1 MTKSRCTD
9 IDRWSGF
16 IIVMKSCIISLTVN
30 QLAPC
35 PCINPPGRP
44 GAKPFAERK
53 GDAMKFIKMS
63 QYLKSAF
70 VLAVLALMWGCGG
83 GGGSTSNEV
92 VSKVAS
98 VSVVPSS
105 NSEYVIQG
113 SNLVGVAAVEL
124 VVSYDSTTL
133 SSPTVTNG
141 GLFSDAL
148 FAANPN
154 FTSSS
159 IKIAIVSA

>member
-1 MTKSRCTD
+1 
-9 IDRWSGF
+9 
-16 IIVMKSCIISLTVN
+16 
-30 QLAPC
+30 
-35 PCINPPGRP
+35 
-44 GAKPFAERK
+44 
-53 GDAMKFIKMS
+53 MKFTKLS

-70 VLAVLALMWGCGG
+70 VLVLLVLMWGCGG

-98 VSVVPSS
+98 ISVSPSS
-105 NSEYVIQG
+105 NSVYVIQG
-113 SNLVGVAAVEL
+113 NNLVGVAAVEL

-154 FTSSS
+154 FNPSS
-159 IKIAIVSA
+159 IKIAIVSAKDISGTGQLATISFATAAGPGTVSIVSASTLDSNGKQIPITF